1 MCVRIL
7 FVKIVVWN
15 NPCFFFFFFSR
26 NCHMVEVTGDCDEDS
41 QVFSLDSSYVGVGA
55 YLLYTRS
62 YVSAGYT

>member
-1 MCVRIL
+1 
-7 FVKIVVWN
+7 
-15 NPCFFFFFFSR
+15 
-26 NCHMVEVTGDCDEDS
+26 MVEVTGDCDEDS